1 MSSSSSMYLSR
12 TVRLAAILSLSLSL
26 GACDYVTSY
35 LKPKQTPEE
44 AKAEGIALG
53 AGCRQV
59 GQSLEDCYQLHP
71 NGLKAGIFAGWK
83 DMHEYMAAKNIQT
96 VLPPV
101 PPPPPVPEPTE
112 EEKAAAAK
120 EAAAK
125 DAPVDERTARREKR
139 ERERAEREKNMKSSD
154 SDSSKDSKNKSSDS
168 GKDSKSKASDSTRKS
183 RDDSASKN

>member
-1 MSSSSSMYLSR
+1 MSASSSQAR
-12 TVRLAAILSLSLSL
+12 RLLANLALISAVSLSLT
-26 GACDYVTSY
+26 ACDYVSSFT
-35 LKPKQTPEE
+35 KPKQTPEE

-53 AGCRQV
+53 AGCRQA
-59 GQSLEDCYQLHP
+59 GQSLEDCYQRNP
-71 NGLKAGIFAGWK
+71 DALKAGIFAGWK

-154 SDSSKDSKNKSSDS
+154 SDSSKDSKSKSSDS
-168 GKDSKSKASDSTRKS
+168 GKDSKSKASDSPRKS